1 MSAKNPFGDD
11 VRARPDRVNPFGE
24 EDPTES
30 PDEAAKRM
38 EQSARQIRA
47 LRRQLGSEGLTISA
61 TRELIDEIA
70 GALETAAR
78 ALRGIER
85 P

>member
-1 MSAKNPFGDD
+1 MRAKNPFGDD
-11 VRARPDRVNPFGE
+11 VPAGPERVNPFGDDE
-24 EDPTES
+24 QTES
-30 PDEAAKRM
+30 PEEAAKRM

-70 GALETAAR
+70 GALEVAAR
-78 ALRGIER
+78 ALRGMER